1 MKARITGTGSYAPA
15 KVLTNADLERMV
27 ATSDEWITER
37 TGIRE
42 RRIAGI
48 GEACSDLAV
57 QAGKR
62 ALAAAGL
69 APTDLDM
76 ILVATCTGDYPL
88 PATACLVQHQL
99 GATKAAACD
108 LGAACCGFV
117 YALSVADAYVKTGM
131 RHVLVIGSEVM
142 SAIMDWTDRNTCILF
157 GDGAGAAVVSASEG
171 DHGILST
178 HLRSDGN
185 LCDLIVV
192 PGGGSRIPPSEKVI
206 AERMQYVKM
215 KGNETFKVAVRTLE
229 DIARET
235 LDANQLRV
243 EDLDL
248 YVPHQANV
256 RILKAVAERLGL
268 PTEKVMLNLER
279 YGNTSA
285 ASIPLCMDESYRDG
299 RIRQGDIVLMVGFGG
314 GLSWGSCVMEWTSS
328 GSAGR

>member
-1 MKARITGTGSYAPA
+1 MKSRITGTGSYTPSRVMA
-15 KVLTNADLERMV
+15 NAELERMV
-27 ATSDEWITER
+27 ATSDEWIRER

-42 RRIAGI
+42 RHIAAS

-57 QAGKR
+57 QAGRR

-69 APTDLDM
+69 AASDPDM

-108 LGAACCGFV
+108 VSAACCGFV
-117 YALSVADAYVKTGM
+117 YALSVADAYVRTGM

-142 SAIMDWTDRNTCILF
+142 SAITDWTDRNTCILF

-171 DHGILST
+171 ERGILST
-178 HLRSDGN
+178 HLRSDGS
-185 LCDLIVV
+185 LCELIAV
-192 PGGGSRIPPSEKVI
+192 PGGGSRTPLSEKVV
-206 AERMQYVKM
+206 AELTHLIKM

-229 DIARET
+229 EIARET
-235 LDANQLRV
+235 LAANHLQV

-256 RILKAVAERLGL
+256 RILKAVMERLGL
-268 PTEKVMLNLER
+268 PLEKVVLNLDR

-285 ASIPLCMDESYRDG
+285 ASIPIALDEAVRAGRVRDG
-299 RIRQGDIVLMVGFGG
+299 SLVMLGAFGAGLTWASALIR
-314 GLSWGSCVMEWTSS
+314 W
-328 GSAGR
+328 

>member
-1 MKARITGTGSYAPA
+1 MKARITGTGSYTPSRIM
-15 KVLTNADLERMV
+15 TNAELERMV
-27 ATSDEWITER
+27 ATSDEWIRER

-42 RRIAGI
+42 RHIAAS

-57 QAGKR
+57 QAGRR
-62 ALAAAGL
+62 ALAAAGI
-69 APTDLDM
+69 AASDLDL

-108 LGAACCGFV
+108 LSAACCGFV
-117 YALSVADAYVKTGM
+117 YALSVADAYVRTGM

-142 SAIMDWTDRNTCILF
+142 SAITDWTDRNTCILF

-171 DHGILST
+171 ERGILST
-178 HLRSDGN
+178 HLRSDGS
-185 LCDLIVV
+185 LCELIAV
-192 PGGGSRIPPSEKVI
+192 PGGGSRTPPSEKVV
-206 AERMQYVKM
+206 AERTHFIKM

-229 DIARET
+229 EIARET
-235 LDANQLRV
+235 LEANQLQV

-256 RILKAVAERLGL
+256 RILKAVMERLGL
-268 PTEKVMLNLER
+268 PIEKVMLNLER

-285 ASIPLCMDESYRDG
+285 ASIPIALDEAVRAGRVRDG
-299 RIRQGDIVLMVGFGG
+299 SLVMLGAFGAGLTWASALIR
-314 GLSWGSCVMEWTSS
+314 W
-328 GSAGR
+328 